1 MQALKEIHGVK
12 KEEEDL
18 KFGIVFVS
26 TDRIE
31 DYVMKHQG
39 EMFGGT
45 IPRHLTE
52 RIRQAARRLV
62 GIPDRGG
69 DTWQVIALEE
79 IQDEESGGEMKWV
92 RRRYA
97 PDRGSFTLGL
107 MRKGTET
114 MEITEVSKCAQQDT
128 TIPHEDILDGEILL
142 NGRWAEKQRATL
154 RQQRKKKKGWSDL
167 LSQNKETIE
176 ALTAQRNNEL
186 GL

>member
-1 MQALKEIHGVK
+1 MQALKEIHGVE
-12 KEEEDL
+12 KEEQDL

-26 TDRIE
+26 TERIE
-31 DYVMKHQG
+31 EYVMKHQDG
-39 EMFGGT
+39 MFGGT
-45 IPRHLTE
+45 IPRLLTE